1 MRIFATA
8 VTYSRSIITSS
19 ITVLSLQVN
28 NYGPI
33 ADNAGGIAEMSMQPE
48 EVRDVTDRLDAAG
61 NVTKAV
67 TKVRLAKRNYVLLS
81 KLSVD
86 P

>member
-1 MRIFATA
+1 
-8 VTYSRSIITSS
+8 
-19 ITVLSLQVN
+19 LSLILETVN

-67 TKVRLAKRNYVLLS
+67 TKVCCNVSLFQEVMRGTFM
-81 KLSVD
+81 
-86 P
+86 

>member
-1 MRIFATA
+1 MQCISYRVSHGVVRLYFDLCYRQ
-8 VTYSRSIITSS
+8 VTYTQSFYLLRT
-19 ITVLSLQVN
+19 VN

-67 TKVRLAKRNYVLLS
+67 TKVRHS
-81 KLSVD
+81 FQ
-86 P
+86 